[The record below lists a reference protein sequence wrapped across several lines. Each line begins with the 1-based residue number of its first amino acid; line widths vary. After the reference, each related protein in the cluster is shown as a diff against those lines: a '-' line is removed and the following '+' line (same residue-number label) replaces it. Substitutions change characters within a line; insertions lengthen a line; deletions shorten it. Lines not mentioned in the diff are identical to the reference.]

1 MLQEYETNKNN
12 EARKFRLKEAISSL
26 GRGGQKK
33 IAQKINISPQA
44 ITGWL
49 KTGRI
54 NKEHV
59 AVIAE
64 MTGYDLNWLITGKG
78 DKFKSMSS
86 LLPISPI
93 ENRIESNAAWYG
105 EFDLWDEHTPLR
117 EDEVALPFFRE
128 VQLSAGKGITEVQEN
143 HGSKLRFA
151 KSTLKR
157 QGINASCAACVIV
170 SGNSMEPVLPDGST
184 IGIDT
189 SKTDIINGKMY
200 AIDHDGHLRVKMIY
214 NLPGGGIRLRSFNA
228 EEWPD
233 EAYRDTHN
241 IRILGQVFWSS
252 VLW

>member
-1 MLQEYETNKNN
+1 MSTLGERIKKLRLDRNETQQQLADAIGTTKSSVSQWESGSTKKMDGENL
-12 EARKFRLKEAISSL
+12 ARVASHYQVNAL
-26 GRGGQKK
+26 
-33 IAQKINISPQA
+33 
-44 ITGWL
+44 WL
-49 KTGRI
+49 S
-54 NKEHV
+54 
-59 AVIAE
+59 
-64 MTGYDLNWLITGKG
+64 TGKG
-78 DKFKSMSS
+78 MALEKQLIQDYLSE
-86 LLPISPI
+86 PIQA
-93 ENRIESNAAWYG
+93 NAVWYG
-105 EFDLWDEHTPLR
+105 DFDVWDNTTPLR

-128 VQLSAGKGITEVQEN
+128 VQLSAGKGISEVQEN
-143 HGSKLRFA
+143 HGARLRFA

-157 QGINASCAACVIV
+157 KGISAADAACVVV